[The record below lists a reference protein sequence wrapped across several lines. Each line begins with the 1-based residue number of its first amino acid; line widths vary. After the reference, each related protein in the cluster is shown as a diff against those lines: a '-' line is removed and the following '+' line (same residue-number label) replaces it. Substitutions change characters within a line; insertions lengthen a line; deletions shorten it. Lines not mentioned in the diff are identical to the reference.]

1 MSLATAADEMRRHSF
16 VFIGGMPQS
25 GTSLLR
31 RYTWGQNTACPQP
44 HPYAAPSPHH
54 HGPPRP
60 RSLVASSPYV
70 SGQDRCLGS
79 TRCWETNIEG
89 QWLVDSD
96 LGWSDAERSTYLS
109 VNVEGGRAT
118 VTHPLDERNVTAATG
133 PTLLAHW
140 ERYWNLSAPIL
151 IEKSPPNLLR

>member
-1 MSLATAADEMRRHSF
+1 MTNPR
-16 VFIGGMPQS
+16 
-25 GTSLLR
+25 
-31 RYTWGQNTACPQP
+31 
-44 HPYAAPSPHH
+44 
-54 HGPPRP
+54 PPRP

-70 SGQDRCLGS
+70 SGQDRCLTS

-96 LGWSDAERSTYLS
+96 LGWSDAERNTYLS